1 MDFTVPGLSVTV
13 SKQSRGCGQMH
24 TRQQGL
30 LGQDKHPNSEA
41 ALCLPEVRCAMASS
55 ANKLAVCALGI
66 QIMTELPEHNEGK
79 TNAA

>member
-30 LGQDKHPNSEA
+30 LGQDEHPHSEA
-41 ALCLPEVRCAMASS
+41 TLCLPAVRCAMASS
-55 ANKLAVCALGI
+55 ADKLAVCALGI
-66 QIMTELPEHNEGK
+66 QIRTALPEHNEGK